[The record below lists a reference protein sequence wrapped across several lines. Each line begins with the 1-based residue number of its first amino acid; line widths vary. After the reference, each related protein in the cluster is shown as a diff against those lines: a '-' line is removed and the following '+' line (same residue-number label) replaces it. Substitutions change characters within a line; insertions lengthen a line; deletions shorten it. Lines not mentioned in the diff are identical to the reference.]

1 MHKSLNIKRTDLDKT
16 KDAHEY
22 LNLIRQKYIEL
33 WGAEPDNL
41 ADNFTDD
48 HFMLIY
54 YMVLYDQVQNGGFLQ
69 LLFNGYGNAVF
80 DSPMINTLKEWGALE
95 LSTTLE
101 RIKQPSMEVDNELKN
116 KEKTLDILSKL
127 YKEYP
132 EFDHYDKEFYHNDGI
147 LEIKAYVESHMS
159 DFIIIE

>member
-1 MHKSLNIKRTDLDKT
+1 MHKSLNIKRADLEKT

-33 WGAEPDNL
+33 WSAEPDNL

-48 HFMLIY
+48 HFILIY

-80 DSPMINTLKEWGALE
+80 DSPMIDTLKEWGALE
-95 LSTTLE
+95 LSTILE
-101 RIKQPSMEVDNELKN
+101 KIKQPSMVVDNELKN

-132 EFDHYDKEFYHNDGI
+132 EFDNYDKEFYQNYGI
-147 LEIKAYVESHMS
+147 LEVKAYVESHLS